1 MQGHTHRSQLL
12 RAGAEFAVSNP
23 FAQML
28 ENDVCQELGCCIA
41 TGEGRFLI
49 EVAVVELG
57 QHGAEGLARH
67 TDVDNDTI
75 VIKVLPSQL
84 QVHNVG
90 RAVKVLSEAKH
101 LALKAVRKHDLV
113 ANTDDIHKG
122 SFTRRLQPAQPLVK
136 DTMTEST
143 AGVRCEFS
151 HHCRQ
156 LIKM

>member
-1 MQGHTHRSQLL
+1 
-12 RAGAEFAVSNP
+12 
-23 FAQML
+23 
-28 ENDVCQELGCCIA
+28 
-41 TGEGRFLI
+41 
-49 EVAVVELG
+49 
-57 QHGAEGLARH
+57 
-67 TDVDNDTI
+67 DVDNNTI

-84 QVHNVG
+84 PVHDVG

-101 LALKAVRKHDLV
+101 LALKAVRKHDVV

-122 SFTRRLQPAQPLVK
+122 SCTRRLQPAQPLVK

-156 LIKM
+156 LIKMALTRDHRVQRGIAEQTQDQFHTARCCPPGALRSRNSAHL